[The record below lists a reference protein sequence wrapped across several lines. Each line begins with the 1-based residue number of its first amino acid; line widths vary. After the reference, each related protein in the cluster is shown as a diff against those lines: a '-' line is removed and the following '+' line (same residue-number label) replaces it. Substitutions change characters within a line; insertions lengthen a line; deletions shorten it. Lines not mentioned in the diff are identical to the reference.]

1 MTPAEI
7 RDILHQSFP
16 DAEVHCKDLTGTG
29 DHWELT
35 VVSEAF
41 EGKRLLAQHRL
52 VKDALG
58 TCIKGGVIHA
68 LSLKLFTPE
77 RWKSQESSS

>member
-1 MTPAEI
+1 MAPDEI
-7 RDILHQSFP
+7 RDILRQSLP

-29 DHWELT
+29 DHWQLT
-35 VVSEAF
+35 VVSRVF

-58 TCIKGGVIHA
+58 AKLKDGSIHA

-77 RWKSQESSS
+77 RWKSQESAS